1 MSIPL
6 SQTLILI
13 VMEKRYEGLL
23 SKLERELENFV
34 ETQPLERMKSELT
47 AIRGSLAKL
56 QEMVLE
62 SGFATQAEEITFFRA
77 IKPKFYSLMIL
88 SAERYGFEM
97 ARPLRKGKGMD
108 AFYGRQLDYISRFF
122 EQHAFLY
129 QYYRMNASEL
139 DALYFVRGGEVVG
152 IVGADLPALDP
163 AFSTLGDYLF
173 SKFMALEKLREL
185 VIAEME
191 VPALAGAGVVRSKK
205 GRELRWTGDSC
216 NLIELVYGIF
226 DCRQVNNGE
235 VDLSDL
241 MDVFEACFQINLS
254 RYFRRF
260 TEIKRRKSMSKTRFL
275 DEMARA
281 VNKRIDDGD
290 AYVPMSMR

>member
-1 MSIPL
+1 
-6 SQTLILI
+6 
-13 VMEKRYEGLL
+13 MEKNYERLL
-23 SKLERELENFV
+23 SKLERELENFA
-34 ETQPLERMKSELT
+34 ELQPLERMRSELT
-47 AIRGSLAKL
+47 AVRAALGRL
-56 QEMVLE
+56 QQIVSET
-62 SGFATQAEEITFFRA
+62 GFASQAAEVSFFKQV
-77 IKPKFYSLMIL
+77 KPRFYSLMVL

-122 EQHAFLY
+122 DQHAFLY
-129 QYYRMNASEL
+129 QYYRMGATEL
-139 DALYFVRGGEVVG
+139 DGLYFVRGSEVPG
-152 IVGADLPALDP
+152 LVGADLPALDP
-163 AFSTLGDYLF
+163 GFSTLGDYLF
-173 SKFMALEKLREL
+173 SKFMALEKLREVVL
-185 VIAEME
+185 LEME
-191 VPALAGAGVVRSKK
+191 VPSLAGTGVVRSKK

-226 DCRQVNNGE
+226 DCRQVNDGE

-241 MDVFEACFQINLS
+241 MDVFEQCFQINLS

-275 DEMARA
+275 DEMARV

>member
-1 MSIPL
+1 
-6 SQTLILI
+6 
-13 VMEKRYEGLL
+13 MEKKYGQLL
-23 SKLERELENFV
+23 LKLESELENFV
-34 ETQPLERMKSELT
+34 ELQPLERMRSEL
-47 AIRGSLAKL
+47 AAVRAALGKL

-62 SGFATQAEEITFFRA
+62 AGFGSQAEEVNFFKSV
-77 IKPKFYSLMIL
+77 KPRFYSLMVL
-88 SAERYGFEM
+88 SSERYGFEM
-97 ARPLRKGKGMD
+97 ARPLRRGKGMD

-129 QYYRMNASEL
+129 QYYRMGATEL
-139 DALYFVRGGEVVG
+139 DVMYFVRGVEVWG

-163 AFSTLGDYLF
+163 AFSTMGDYLF
-173 SKFMALEKLREL
+173 SKFIALEKLREL
-185 VIAEME
+185 VLLEME

-226 DCRQVNNGE
+226 DCRQVNDGE

-241 MDVFEACFQINLS
+241 MEVFEQCFQINLQ

-260 TEIKRRKSMSKTRFL
+260 SEIKRRKSMSKTRFL
-275 DEMARA
+275 DEMARV

-290 AYVPMSMR
+290 AYVPLSMR

>member
-1 MSIPL
+1 
-6 SQTLILI
+6 
-13 VMEKRYEGLL
+13 MEKKYDGLL
-23 SKLERELENFV
+23 SKLESELENFV
-34 ETQPLERMKSELT
+34 EMPPLERMRSELSSVRT
-47 AIRGSLAKL
+47 SLGKL
-56 QEMVLE
+56 QEMALG
-62 SGFATQAEEITFFRA
+62 SGFASKDEEVDFFKSV
-77 IKPKFYSLMIL
+77 KPRFYSLMIL

-97 ARPLRKGKGMD
+97 ARPMRKGKGMD

-122 EQHAFLY
+122 DQHAFLY
-129 QYYRMNASEL
+129 QYYRMGATEL
-139 DALYFVRGGEVVG
+139 DGLYFVRGSEIVG
-152 IVGADLPALDP
+152 IIGADLPALDP

-173 SKFMALEKLREL
+173 SKFIALEKLRDL
-185 VIAEME
+185 VLAEME
-191 VPALAGAGVVRSKK
+191 VPSLAGTGVVRSKK

-226 DCRQVNNGE
+226 DCKQVNDGE

-241 MDVFEACFQINLS
+241 MDVFEQCFQINLS

-275 DEMARA
+275 DEMARV